1 MPDAGPRKPRTSHT
15 MSRLQADLLLL
26 MTAAIWGLAF
36 VFQKT
41 AMADI
46 GPLTFIAARSMLA
59 VIAIAPFAWYEV
71 TRATTPA
78 DPSFAAVV
86 ALSGVLFFFG
96 ATLQQT
102 GLVTATVSNTGF
114 LTALY
119 IVFVPLIAWSWH
131 RVAPSPIVW
140 PAAAVS
146 FVGTWLLG
154 GGSVGALSAGDMLVA
169 VSALFWAAHVVSTGV
184 AAHYGRP
191 ILFTCLQFII
201 VAVIA
206 LVGALLYETI
216 SWPAIWRAA
225 PEIAYVGLLSS
236 ALTFTILTLA
246 MRHTPPAEA
255 SVIVS
260 TESLFG
266 AMAGALLLGE
276 RLSLVAWTGAALIIV
291 ATLAIQIAPHFA
303 AKAKPIGR

>member
-1 MPDAGPRKPRTSHT
+1 

-46 GPLTFIAARSMLA
+46 GPLTFIAARSALA

-71 TRATTPA
+71 RRATRPA
-78 DPSFAAVV
+78 DPSFAAIV
-86 ALSGVLFFFG
+86 AVSGVLFFLG

-119 IVFVPLIAWSWH
+119 IVFVPLIAWGWH
-131 RVAPSPIVW
+131 KIAPPSIVW
-140 PAAAVS
+140 PATALS
-146 FVGTWLLG
+146 FLGTWLLG
-154 GGSVGALSAGDMLVA
+154 GSSVGALSKGDMLVA
-169 VSALFWAAHVVSTGV
+169 LSALFWAAHVVSTGI

-201 VAVIA
+201 VGAIA
-206 LVGALLYETI
+206 LLGALLYETI
-216 SWPAIWRAA
+216 SLAALWRAA

-246 MRHTPPAEA
+246 MRHTPAAEA
-255 SVIVS
+255 AIIVS

-266 AMAGALLLGE
+266 AMAGALLLSE
-276 RLSLVAWTGAALIIV
+276 RLTVVAWTGAALIII
-291 ATLAIQIAPHFA
+291 ATLAIQIAPHFGHR
-303 AKAKPIGR
+303 AKPADG

>member
-1 MPDAGPRKPRTSHT
+1 

-46 GPLTFIAARSMLA
+46 GPLTFIASRSMLA
-59 VIAIAPFAWYEV
+59 SIAIAPFAWYEV
-71 TRATTPA
+71 QRATQPA
-78 DPSFAAVV
+78 DPSFKAVV
-86 ALSGVLFFFG
+86 AVSGVLFFLG

-102 GLVTATVSNTGF
+102 GLITATVSNTGF

-119 IVFVPLIAWSWH
+119 MVFVPLIAWAWYKI
-131 RVAPSPIVW
+131 APSPIVW

-154 GGSVGALSAGDMLVA
+154 GGSVGALTAGDMMVA
-169 VSALFWAAHVVSTGV
+169 VSALFWAAHVVSTGI

-191 ILFTCLQFII
+191 ILFTCLQF
-201 VAVIA
+201 VVVTVIA
-206 LVGALLYETI
+206 LIGAFAYETI

-236 ALTFTILTLA
+236 ALTFTVLTLA
-246 MRHTPPAEA
+246 MRHTPAAEA
-255 SVIVS
+255 AVIVS

-266 AMAGALLLGE
+266 ALAGAVLLGE
-276 RLSLVAWTGAALIIV
+276 RLTLVAWSGAALIIL
-291 ATLAIQIAPHFA
+291 ATLAIQIAPHVIGR
-303 AKAKPIGR
+303 AKPAT

>member
-1 MPDAGPRKPRTSHT
+1 

-46 GPLTFIAARSMLA
+46 GPLTFITARSALA
-59 VIAIAPFAWYEV
+59 TLALAPFAWLEV
-71 TRATTPA
+71 RRAAEPV
-78 DPSFAAVV
+78 DPYFARVV
-86 ALSGVLFFFG
+86 GLSGVLFFLG
-96 ATLQQT
+96 ATLQQA

-119 IVFVPLIAWSWH
+119 VVFVPLIAWAWYK
-131 RVAPSPIVW
+131 VAPSPIVW
-140 PAAAVS
+140 PAAAAS

-154 GGSVGALSAGDMLVA
+154 GGSVGALTAGDIMVA
-169 VSALFWAAHVVSTGV
+169 VSALFWAGHVVSTGI

-191 ILFTCLQFII
+191 ILFTCLQFAI
-201 VAVIA
+201 VTLIA
-206 LVGALLYETI
+206 LVGALIFETI
-216 SWPAIWRAA
+216 SLAAIWRAA

-246 MRHTPPAEA
+246 MRHTPPSEA
-255 SVIVS
+255 ALIVS

-266 AMAGALLLGE
+266 ALAGALLLGE
-276 RLSLVAWTGAALIIV
+276 RLTLIAWTGAALIIL
-291 ATLAIQIAPHFA
+291 ATVAIQIAPHFGD
-303 AKAKPIGR
+303 KAKTGVGR